1 MMTRVSKIISWSG
14 RVLATVVAIVA
25 GLFVMGDLIVSQ
37 WPADLFGIS
46 GLKEM
51 ISGIGLL
58 FVSWASLIAAF
69 ALLLGFVNVVKT
81 HWNQIKDKTPNAVNS
96 VVLLLALIITLIAG
110 FGGPDTTNSRFI
122 FNFILQPLESTIF
135 ALLALFIVT
144 AAFRAFRVRS
154 LESFFFVF
162 FAVIVL
168 LGQVPVGIYLW
179 EELPIIKEW
188 IINVPVLAG
197 MRGILLGVALGT
209 VATGLRVL
217 MGADRPYTEQ

>member
-1 MMTRVSKIISWSG
+1 MTTRLSNIISWSG
-14 RVLATVVAIVA
+14 RVLATVVAITA
-25 GLFVMGDLIVSQ
+25 GLFVLADLIISQ
-37 WPADLFGIS
+37 WPDDLFG
-46 GLKEM
+46 LKQM

-58 FVSWASLIAAF
+58 FVSWASIIVAF

-81 HWNQIKDKTPNAVNS
+81 HWNQIKNKTPNTVNS
-96 VVLLLALIITLIAG
+96 AVLLAALVITLLAG
-110 FGGPDTTNSRFI
+110 FGGPDTANSRFI

-179 EELPIIKEW
+179 EELPIIKDW
-188 IINVPVLAG
+188 IINVPTMAG

-209 VATGLRVL
+209 IATGLRVL
-217 MGADRPYTEQ
+217 MGVDRPYTE